1 MSNALREL
9 SKDDRKQLF
18 RFLTAAIWSD
28 GEAAPEEID
37 LLTDV
42 LLESGLEKDEMQYVA
57 ALLQAKPRVEEI
69 LRADQVPLD
78 HREILVAFIR
88 EAVLADGE
96 VTRAEIASVKSI
108 GDALGGAIA
117 LPDATDEEE

>member
-1 MSNALREL
+1 M
-9 SKDDRKQLF
+9 
-18 RFLTAAIWSD
+18 
-28 GEAAPEEID
+28 
-37 LLTDV
+37 
-42 LLESGLEKDEMQYVA
+42 A

-108 GDALGGAIA
+108 GDALGVAIA